1 MKKKT
6 ETKDLKQFNLPTY
19 KEIPAVGLYLDQT
32 SKYINECLC
41 GLDDMEIT
49 NSMIS
54 NYVKKHLIANPVKK
68 QYGRD
73 QIACLLFIALTKSS
87 LSLEDVRHLF
97 DLQKEKYSSEEA
109 YSYFRDL
116 FDEVYRMQDVGSF
129 QKEKGDKGLLQDIV
143 FNVVSNIRLH
153 ELLKQTFS
161 DVK

>member
-6 ETKDLKQFNLPTY
+6 ETKDPKQFNLPTY

-109 YSYFRDL
+109 YTYFRDL
-116 FDEVYRMQDVGSF
+116 FDEAYRMQDERSF
-129 QKEKGDKGLLQDIV
+129 QKDKGDKGLLQDIV

-153 ELLKQTFS
+153 ELLRHTFL